1 MSNGQQ
7 LTSVKHWR
15 VWSGIA
21 VVFVCGVLVGNV
33 ATSAYDDY
41 KQQRKW
47 EQGLAGLKQ
56 RVMKHL
62 SHELRLSVEQQQAI
76 EPILSDAEIELLQLR
91 MAQQP
96 RVEETV
102 TKTTTA
108 LKAKLRPEQQTKL
121 DELYRRLEQRWAS
134 DLNYVRSLPHRGP
147 E

>member
-7 LTSVKHWR
+7 VISVKHWR

-21 VVFVCGVLVGNV
+21 VVFVCGLLVGNV
-33 ATSAYDDY
+33 ATTAYDDY
-41 KQQRKW
+41 KQKQKW

-76 EPILSDAEIELLQLR
+76 EPILSQAEVELLQLR

-102 TKTTTA
+102 TRTTMT
-108 LKAKLRPEQQTKL
+108 LRAKLNPQQQSKL
-121 DELYRRLEQRWAS
+121 DELYRRLERRWES
-134 DLNYVRSLPHRGP
+134 DQNYVRGLPHGGSQ
-147 E
+147 